1 MAKNFILPFLV
12 SEKQFSIWIKVYIYN
27 LIIINKNLLLSQN
40 SKIEKKNRII
50 TNYNLVIS

>member
-12 SEKQFSIWIKVYIYN
+12 NEKQFSIWIKVYIYN